1 MATSGHTLAAGAGDA
16 LEDETATYSVY
27 SVQSFQEKAPFWRR
41 HTEDP
46 VLPPAVAGAAPAAA
60 AGADLA
66 AETAH
71 PRVLSAAIVSA
82 SH

>member
-1 MATSGHTLAAGAGDA
+1 MATSGHTLAAGVGDA
-16 LEDETATYSVY
+16 LEDETATYSA
-27 SVQSFQEKAPFWRR
+27 VQSFQEKAPFWRR